1 MDLQGKR
8 VLVFGTG
15 KSGIGAADLLEQT
28 GAHVILFDGNEN
40 TDKDAVLGK
49 LAHGE
54 KAEIYA
60 GELPK
65 EVEAGL
71 DLVVLSPGVPYRSFM
86 IWDFRYG
93 EKWSLLI
100 VQERVVCWRLPEQT
114 ERLLRQHCLAR
125 S

>member
-71 DLVVLSPGVPYRSFM
+71 DLVVLSPGVPTD
-86 IWDFRYG
+86 IPV
-93 EKWSLLI
+93 
-100 VQERVVCWRLPEQT
+100 VQKFYDMGLPVWGDRKSVV
-114 ERLLRQHCLAR
+114 
-125 S
+125 

>member
-71 DLVVLSPGVPYRSFM
+71 DLVVLSPGVPTDSGR
-86 IWDFRYG
+86 
-93 EKWSLLI
+93 
-100 VQERVVCWRLPEQT
+100 T
-114 ERLLRQHCLAR
+114 EVL
-125 S
+125 